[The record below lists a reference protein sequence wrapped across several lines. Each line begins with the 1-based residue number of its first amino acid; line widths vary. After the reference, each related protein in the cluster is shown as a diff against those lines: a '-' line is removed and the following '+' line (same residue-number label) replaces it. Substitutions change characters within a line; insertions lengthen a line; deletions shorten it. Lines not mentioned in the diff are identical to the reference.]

1 MLKIVLIIA
10 LFVLWFITITQD
22 ALKGPMSGAIEAM
35 KDGYNIGMGI
45 LCIFIRFGIPVLLV
59 IWLIF

>member
-45 LCIFIRFGIPVLLV
+45 LCIFIRLGIPA
-59 IWLIF
+59 